1 MTRKILLLLVVLISF
16 TILLPY
22 LTRHAPD
29 EAKRRDLTVRSVT
42 DTDHPSPYQL
52 LAKNISVDSGAVDK
66 VPWEKSRV
74 FQETLRKNPTPTL
87 MAAYRTVLPDPLPGE
102 EYNVHLAARLLAGTT
117 ILPGQIFSQN
127 QTLGPYNAWRGF
139 KEGPTYIGSQLTTTT
154 GGGVCKVAST
164 LYNVV
169 ILCNLPVVERHAHS
183 MPVPY
188 VPYGQD
194 ATVSYGMKDFKFQNN
209 TPFPILIWAQG
220 VNNQLYI
227 GFYGCKS
234 PPRITWHHRVIQ
246 IRKAENV
253 YRYNQGL
260 PRGGEKVVLKGMDG
274 ALIRS
279 WVSIK
284 LDNGTTLTR
293 QLGNSNYF
301 PMPTVIE
308 RGAAMPAP
316 PPPREEG

>member
-1 MTRKILLLLVVLISF
+1 MIRKILLLLVVFISF

-22 LTRHAPD
+22 LTSHAPNQANHR
-29 EAKRRDLTVRSVT
+29 ELSVRSGT
-42 DTDHPSPYQL
+42 DSPSPSLYQL
-52 LAKNISVDSGAVDK
+52 LAKNIHVDSGAVEK
-66 VPWEKSRV
+66 VPWEKNRGV
-74 FQETLRKNPTPTL
+74 QNILRKHNTPML

-102 EYNVHLAARLLAGTT
+102 EYNVHLAARLLAGTMV
-117 ILPGQIFSQN
+117 LPGQVFSQN
-127 QTLGPYNAWRGF
+127 QTLGPYNAWKGF
-139 KEGPTYIGSQLTTTT
+139 KQGPTYVGSQLTTTT

-194 ATVSYGMKDFKFQNN
+194 ATVSYGMKDFRFQNN

-227 GFYGCKS
+227 GFYGCKP

-253 YRYNQGL
+253 YRYNHGL
-260 PRGGEKVVLKGMDG
+260 SPGAEKVVLQGMDG
-274 ALIRS
+274 ALVRS
-279 WVSIK
+279 WVSIN

-308 RGAAMPAP
+308 RGAAMPAS